1 MTGPLRV
8 DPALLHR
15 AADEMDQLL
24 AAHRQAHTSA
34 HGLIS
39 SATSGWVGDAA
50 AALGSES
57 TEWQAAS
64 RHIANESEHYRDAFA
79 RIGYAFAA
87 TEEQTAVNILQ
98 TRLPKV

>member
-1 MTGPLRV
+1 
-8 DPALLHR
+8 
-15 AADEMDQLL
+15 MDQLL
-24 AAHRQAHTSA
+24 AAHRQAHTAA

-50 AALGSES
+50 TALGSES
-57 TEWQAAS
+57 TEWQGSS
-64 RHIANESEHYRDAFA
+64 RHIANESEHYRDAFD
-79 RIGYAFAA
+79 RIGYAFAS

>member
-1 MTGPLRV
+1 MAGHLQVNPE
-8 DPALLHR
+8 LLHR
-15 AADEMDQLL
+15 AADEMDRLQ
-24 AAHRQAHTSA
+24 AAHRAAHTKA

-39 SATSGWVGDAA
+39 AAMSGWVGDAA

-57 TEWQAAS
+57 TEWQGQS
-64 RHIANESEHYRDAFA
+64 RHIEDESSHYRDAFD
-79 RIGYAFAA
+79 RIGYAFAN